1 MQTLMPDVNFEL
13 ARRNMIAQQVRPWDV
28 LDDRVLDAMQHIP
41 REDFV
46 PAQYRNLAYTDLE
59 LPIGQDQVL
68 MAPKLVGRMLQALE
82 VQPRDRVLEV
92 GTGTGYAT
100 ALLARLACEGH
111 VYSVDVHAEF
121 TAATR
126 QRLASHGISNVTLE
140 TGNAVNGW
148 DAHEPYDAIAVTGS
162 LPMLTDGFQR
172 IRESLAV
179 GGRLFVIVGEAPSME
194 AILITRMADNEWR
207 TEGLFETSLPAL
219 LHAPRVS
226 RFVF

>member
-1 MQTLMPDVNFEL
+1 MQKLMPDVNFEL

-28 LDDRVLDAMQHIP
+28 LNDRVLDAMQHVP

-68 MAPKLVGRMLQALE
+68 MAPKLVGRMLQALDI
-82 VQPRDRVLEV
+82 QARDRVLEV

-100 ALLARLACEGH
+100 ALMALLANEGH
-111 VYSVDVHAEF
+111 VYSVDLHAEF
-121 TAATR
+121 TAGAR
-126 QRLASHGISNVTLE
+126 QRLAAHGIRNVTLE

-148 DAHEPYDAIAVTGS
+148 DAHEPYDAIAITGS
-162 LPMLTDGFQR
+162 LPLLTDGFQR

-179 GGRLFVIVGEAPSME
+179 GGRLFVVVGEAPSME
-194 AILITRMADNEWR
+194 AILVTRMAENEWR
-207 TEGLFETSLPAL
+207 SEGLFETLLPPL
-219 LHAPRVS
+219 VHAPQPQ

>member
-28 LDDRVLDAMQHIP
+28 LNDRVLDAMQHVP

-46 PAQYRNLAYTDLE
+46 PPQYRNLAYTDLE
-59 LPIGQDQVL
+59 LPIGQDQVM
-68 MAPKLVGRMLQALE
+68 MAPKVVGRMLQALDIS
-82 VQPRDRVLEV
+82 PRDRVLEI
-92 GTGTGYAT
+92 GTGTGYTT
-100 ALLARLACEGH
+100 ALLARLAHEGH
-111 VYSVDVHAEF
+111 VYSVDIHSEF
-121 TAATR
+121 TGAAR
-126 QRLASHGISNVTLE
+126 QRLAIHGIRNVTLE

-162 LPMLTDGFQR
+162 LPALTDGFQR
-172 IRESLAV
+172 VRESLAV

-194 AILITRMADNEWR
+194 AILITRTGENEWDSR
-207 TEGLFETSLPAL
+207 GLFETLLPAL
-219 LHAPRVS
+219 LHAPQLP